1 MSVHGW
7 IKMALVYDGIIIGHG
22 KEGSHATCN
31 DLHEPGEYYAK
42 LKGQMEKDNT
52 AWNHVYVETDFK
64 KKKEFLETESKWW
77 LPRAGA
83 GRNRTGWSR
92 RQFQLL
98 VNQVFIR
105 TCNIWSF
112 NVQWVIIV
120 NNTEIC

>member
-1 MSVHGW
+1 M
-7 IKMALVYDGIIIGHG
+7 KK
-22 KEGSHATCN
+22 KEVMPFATTCMNLGSIMLN
-31 DLHEPGEYYAK
+31 EKD
-42 LKGQMEKDNT
+42 QMEKDKYCMESCICGNG
-52 AWNHVYVETDFK
+52 FKK

-83 GRNRTGWSR
+83 GRNRQMVKGYKLS
-92 RQFQLL
+92 
-98 VNQVFIR
+98 VVYKNQVFIR